1 MSMDAESV
9 AIITEALKTE
19 GVNLVVTLPEE
30 PTSSLIHALREDAYF
45 TLVDAASE
53 GSGIA
58 AAAGA
63 SLSGRTAIFVTGV
76 AGMLVGTWALSQVGT
91 IFGAPMVIMAS
102 YRGDFGDATGIPG
115 SQSLMFK
122 QVAEPLLKTLQLPY
136 LIVDRKDALERKIR
150 DAIYAC
156 RDFEKPVVMLLA
168 GEVIYP

>member
-1 MSMDAESV
+1 MAMDQQSV
-9 AIITEALKTE
+9 AIITDGLKAE

-45 TLVDAASE
+45 SIVDAASE

-76 AGMLVGTWALSQVGT
+76 AGLLVGTWALAQVGT

-102 YRGDFGDATGIPG
+102 YRGDFGDTSGIPG

-122 QVAEPLLKTLQLPY
+122 QVAEPLLNALQLPY
-136 LIVDRKDALERKIR
+136 LIADSKTTLNRKIHE
-150 DAIYAC
+150 AIYAC
-156 RDFEKPVVMLLA
+156 RDFEKPVVMLLT
-168 GEVIYP
+168 GEVVYS